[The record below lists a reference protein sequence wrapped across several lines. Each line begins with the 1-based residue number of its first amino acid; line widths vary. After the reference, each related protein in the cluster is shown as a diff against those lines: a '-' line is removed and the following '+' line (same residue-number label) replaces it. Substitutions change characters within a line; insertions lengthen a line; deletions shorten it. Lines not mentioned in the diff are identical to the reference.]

1 MTQNLNFR
9 KATFN
14 DLEPIIALLLEDE
27 FGQARELRKAN
38 LDQRYI
44 DAYEKINADP
54 HHYLMIVENE
64 YECVGMCHLTL
75 IPSLS
80 FIGSTRLQIEE
91 VRVSEKYRG
100 QKVGTWMIETAI
112 AYGADRGAKI
122 VQLTTNKKRERA
134 KIFYERLGF
143 KASHEGLK
151 LKVGDML

>member
-27 FGQARELRKAN
+27 LGQTRELHKAN

-44 DAYEKINADP
+44 DAFEKINNDP
-54 HHYLMIVENE
+54 HHYLMVVERGTEIV
-64 YECVGMCHLTL
+64 GTCHLTL

-100 QKVGTWMIETAI
+100 QKVGTWMIEAAI
-112 AYGADRGAKI
+112 AYGIDRGAKI

-143 KASHEGLK
+143 KASHEGMK